1 MPLNVVRH
9 EAEHLY
15 AREPRR
21 ASALGAIQSVLRLH
35 RAEEVSIEK
44 VRKASGLT
52 KNEFHAMRY
61 LLQAQREH
69 REMGP
74 KDLIVMLGLSS
85 ASVTKIVDRLVELGH
100 LDRAPHKSDRR
111 AWILRPTEAGAR
123 NIEESYGNFHQSVV
137 EAMEALSPE
146 DAAIVEKAIS
156 GVIDRLES
164 ADRQ

>member
-21 ASALGAIQSVLRLH
+21 ATARGAIQAVLHLH
-35 RAEEVSIEK
+35 RAEEVSIER
-44 VRKASGLT
+44 VRKASGLG

-61 LLQAQREH
+61 LMQAQREN

-85 ASVTKIVDRLVELGH
+85 AAVTKIVDHLVDLGH
-100 LDRAPHKSDRR
+100 LTRTPHKTDRR
-111 AWILRPTEAGAR
+111 AWILQPTSEGAE
-123 NIEESYGNFHQSVV
+123 NIERSYGNFHTSVV
-137 EAMEALSPE
+137 EVMEALSPD
-146 DAAIVEKAIS
+146 DAATVEKVLS
-156 GVIDRLES
+156 DVIKRLES